1 MTSQPA
7 TTPAGLEIETTGDA
21 IHIQQL
27 TGDIQTRHF
36 AAFHGGKVDLAQINP
51 AGFPQ
56 KQMDRRQPLPK
67 RSAFFYRFATSP
79 YQLSMALDD
88 IVPAYDADHGI
99 VINVKEDDLTVD
111 QTINLRVRDAGLR
124 GVKLRVPAGF
134 VVAAVTGK
142 AVDDYA
148 VEPAEGGATITGD
161 LTFHG
166 VTKSVSFF
174 AKKVGEGDD
183 PYGNHRIGYT
193 AEFVVKRSEYGVIYG
208 IKGGVA
214 GDEITLMVSLEGV
227 RKK

>member
-1 MTSQPA
+1 MRALLIVLSLSLFPSTALASPY
-7 TTPAGLEIETTGDA
+7 
-21 IHIQQL
+21 
-27 TGDIQTRHF
+27 
-36 AAFHGGKVDLAQINP
+36 KVDVKHSSVLFKVKHLNVGYTVGMFKKFKASISEGESVEITIE
-51 AGFPQ
+51 ASSV
-56 KQMDRRQPLPK
+56 D
-67 RSAFFYRFATSP
+67 S
-79 YQLSMALDD
+79 
-88 IVPAYDADHGI
+88 
-99 VINVKEDDLTVD
+99 NVKK
-111 QTINLRVRDAGLR
+111 RDGHLQSPDFFN
-124 GVKLRVPAGF
+124 VKQFPEISF
-134 VVAAVTGK
+134 KSTQW
-142 AVDDYA
+142 
-148 VEPAEGGATITGD
+148 EPAEGGATITGD